1 MRLEELSEGGLGI
14 NEESGRDKNE
24 EDVPENVTSSKKIDV
39 KGTQRYFT
47 TLKVQWIKY
56 WKDRKQ

>member
-47 TLKVQWIKY
+47 TLKVQWIK
-56 WKDRKQ
+56 